1 MPSQP
6 VSPPVSSVALRTS
19 ATRRPVVARK
29 LPARKRLVARL
40 WVTAEKQV
48 DEIEARL
55 SMLGDDPQALE
66 REAKTLAIIA
76 RTVRDLVAI
85 DAETQVNNKAAPQ
98 RDDAPARSI
107 DDFRNELALKLDQL
121 RAERGGREAP

>member
-55 SMLGDDPQALE
+55 STLGDDPQALE